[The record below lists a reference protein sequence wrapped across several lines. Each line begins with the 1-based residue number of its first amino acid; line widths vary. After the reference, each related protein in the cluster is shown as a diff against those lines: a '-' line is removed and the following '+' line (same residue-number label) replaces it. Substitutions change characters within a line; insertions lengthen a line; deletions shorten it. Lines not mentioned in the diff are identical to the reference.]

1 MRKTIAALL
10 LLAVLAGSLTACASG
25 ENSEPTVGTGPTAG
39 TEPTVGAGEAAE
51 PAGRGI
57 LVAYLPEE
65 IGAVAQAAE
74 AIAGSVGGTL
84 ADLSA
89 GGGWNLNAYAF
100 VLLGFAA
107 QNSALPAGVQTFL
120 RESDLGAR
128 TIYPF
133 VLGQGN
139 AEDAVFAAISD
150 LEPGAL
156 LGSSALLLTEGA
168 DAESAAAWAEG
179 LSLAAGAAA
188 PQAGG
193 NNTVRTAAVTPGQSQ
208 TLYLW
213 EEGNAPATTVYTEN
227 NGGYFDDPD
236 FRPYLTYSPVP
247 AGTAVKG
254 AVLICPGGAF
264 QFRSDQPEGVD
275 VAEALSA
282 LGYQSFV
289 VDYRL
294 RPYTQ
299 QEGALDLARAVRFVR
314 AHAQAYGIDPSDIA
328 VMGFSAGGILSGEML
343 LHYDG
348 AVDPTALDASYAPDA
363 LDRVSADAAACG
375 MIYSFYGR
383 LSVGTTDVEL
393 LRSGDLPP
401 TFYCYGTR
409 DPFYDQF
416 LANADAAEAAGVAVE
431 RLQLDGMPH
440 GFGASGGW
448 IPAYDAWLTEVF
460 AAND

>member
-25 ENSEPTVGTGPTAG
+25 ENSEPTL
-39 TEPTVGAGEAAE
+39 GAGEEAE
-51 PAGRGI
+51 PAESGI

-65 IGAVAQAAE
+65 SGAVAQAAE

-107 QNSALPAGVQTFL
+107 QNSALPTGVQTFL

-168 DAESAAAWAEG
+168 DAESAA
-179 LSLAAGAAA
+179 
-188 PQAGG
+188 
-193 NNTVRTAAVTPGQSQ
+193 
-208 TLYLW
+208 
-213 EEGNAPATTVYTEN
+213 TVYTEN

-236 FRPYLTYSPVP
+236 FRPYLTDSQVP

-348 AVDPTALDASYAPDA
+348 AVAPTALDALYAPDE

-431 RLQLDGMPH
+431 RLQLDDMPH

-448 IPAYDAWLTEVF
+448 IPTYDAWLTEVF

>member
-25 ENSEPTVGTGPTAG
+25 ENSEPTAGMGPTVGTGPTAG

-51 PAGRGI
+51 PAGSGI

-65 IGAVAQAAE
+65 SGAVAQAAE
-74 AIAGSVGGTL
+74 AIAGTVGGTL

-89 GGGWNLNAYAF
+89 GGGWNLNAYEF

-120 RESDLGAR
+120 RENDLGAR

-168 DAESAAAWAEG
+168 DAESAAWAEG

-193 NNTVRTAAVTPGQSQ
+193 NNTVRTAAVTPGQRQ

-236 FRPYLTYSPVP
+236 FRPYLTDSPVP

-264 QFRSDQPEGVD
+264 QFRSDQPEGVG

-282 LGYQSFV
+282 LAT
-289 VDYRL
+289 R
-294 RPYTQ
+294 
-299 QEGALDLARAVRFVR
+299 AL
-314 AHAQAYGIDPSDIA
+314 SW
-328 VMGFSAGGILSGEML
+328 
-343 LHYDG
+343 
-348 AVDPTALDASYAPDA
+348 TT
-363 LDRVSADAAACG
+363 ACG
-375 MIYSFYGR
+375 PIRSR
-383 LSVGTTDVEL
+383 RARWTWRARCALSARTRRRMESTPATSPRWAFPPAESSAARCCSTTTA
-393 LRSGDLPP
+393 RWTPRP
-401 TFYCYGTR
+401 WTR
-409 DPFYDQF
+409 RTRRTSWSASPRTRRP
-416 LANADAAEAAGVAVE
+416 AG
-431 RLQLDGMPH
+431 
-440 GFGASGGW
+440 
-448 IPAYDAWLTEVF
+448 
-460 AAND
+460 

>member
-1 MRKTIAALL
+1 MAR
-10 LLAVLAGSLTACASG
+10 G
-25 ENSEPTVGTGPTAG
+25 
-39 TEPTVGAGEAAE
+39 GEAA
-51 PAGRGI
+51 PAGSGI

-65 IGAVAQAAE
+65 SGAVAQAAE
-74 AIAGSVGGTL
+74 AIAGAVGGTL

-168 DAESAAAWAEG
+168 DAESAA
-179 LSLAAGAAA
+179 
-188 PQAGG
+188 
-193 NNTVRTAAVTPGQSQ
+193 
-208 TLYLW
+208 
-213 EEGNAPATTVYTEN
+213 TVYTEN

-236 FRPYLTYSPVP
+236 FRPYLTDSQVP

-348 AVDPTALDASYAPDA
+348 AVAPTALDASYAPDE

-431 RLQLDGMPH
+431 RLQLDDMPH

-448 IPAYDAWLTEVF
+448 IPTYDAWLTEVF

>member
-25 ENSEPTVGTGPTAG
+25 ESPGPTVGTGPTVG
-39 TEPTVGAGEAAE
+39 PEPTVGAGEAAE
-51 PAGRGI
+51 PAGSGI

-65 IGAVAQAAE
+65 SGAVAQAAE
-74 AIAGSVGGTL
+74 TIAGSVGGTL

-89 GGGWNLNAYAF
+89 GGGWNLNAYEF

-107 QNSALPAGVQTFL
+107 QNSALPEGVQTFL

-179 LSLAAGAAA
+179 LSLAGGAAA
-188 PQAGG
+188 PQVGR

-236 FRPYLTYSPVP
+236 FRPYLTDSPVP

-275 VAEALSA
+275 VAEAPCPPWATRALSWTTACGPIRSRRARWTWRARCALSA
-282 LGYQSFV
+282 RTRRRTESTPATSPRWVFPPAESSAA
-289 VDYRL
+289 RCCSTTTARWSP
-294 RPYTQ
+294 RPWTRRTRRTSWT
-299 QEGALDLARAVRFVR
+299 ASPRTRR
-314 AHAQAYGIDPSDIA
+314 P
-328 VMGFSAGGILSGEML
+328 AG
-343 LHYDG
+343 
-348 AVDPTALDASYAPDA
+348 
-363 LDRVSADAAACG
+363 
-375 MIYSFYGR
+375 
-383 LSVGTTDVEL
+383 
-393 LRSGDLPP
+393 
-401 TFYCYGTR
+401 
-409 DPFYDQF
+409 
-416 LANADAAEAAGVAVE
+416 
-431 RLQLDGMPH
+431 
-440 GFGASGGW
+440 
-448 IPAYDAWLTEVF
+448 
-460 AAND
+460 